1 MVESLQEALSAFF
14 GYIPQLIAAIVILIV
29 GYLIARALQAAV
41 GRLFGAVGFDRWMER
56 GGIKQFFDRADTTET
71 PTSILGKL
79 VFWFVFI
86 IAIVIATDALG
97 IRQVS
102 VVLGQLIA
110 YIPNVIAAVLILILA
125 ALLANF
131 VAGLVRGATG
141 VDILGTVAQVA
152 IIVYAAFAALT
163 QLGIAVQLTAPTFLI
178 ILGAVAL
185 GAAIAFGWGGR
196 EVARDIVERAYKR
209 RDEFTGGDTGR
220 GGGSAS
226 RRGGSNDREGGDA
239 SATVRRHAES
249 GTTSDTARDAEA
261 STTPTTPVE
270 RLNDPFAVLEEQY
283 SDYHVYDRH
292 YERIG
297 KVDDLFVDESD
308 NPEYIGVKMGFLG
321 TRSTLIPM
329 EIVRVND
336 RRELVEVAAD
346 KDTIKSGPTFG
357 DDREITPEFEQ
368 QVRDYYRVETTQT
381 EERDAYGASY
391 ATDATGGE
399 GVDLRPGERL
409 ETRERVGEERP
420 SVTMGDEGRE
430 AEASKVKVRKRGRGV
445 R

>member
-1 MVESLQEALSAFF
+1 MIQSLQEGLSAFF
-14 GYIPQLIAAIVILIV
+14 SYIPQLIGAIVILIV
-29 GYLIARALQAAV
+29 GYVIARILQAV
-41 GRLFGAVGFDRWMER
+41 TNRGLGAIGFDRWMER
-56 GGIKQFFDRADTTET
+56 GGIKQFFDRAETRET

-86 IAIVIATDALG
+86 IAIVMATDALG

-102 VVLGQLIA
+102 AVLAQLIA
-110 YIPNVIAAVLILILA
+110 YIPNIVAAVLILILA
-125 ALLANF
+125 SLLANF

-141 VDILGTVAQVA
+141 VDILATASRV
-152 IIVYAAFAALT
+152 IIVVYAIFAALT

-185 GAAIAFGWGGR
+185 AVAIAFGFGSR
-196 EVARDIVERAYKR
+196 DVAKDIVERAYKR
-209 RDEFTGGDTGR
+209 RDEFTGGDAGR
-220 GGGSAS
+220 GGGLARSGDS
-226 RRGGSNDREGGDA
+226 DDRESSDA
-239 SATVRRHAES
+239 PATTRRHAES
-249 GTTSDTARDAEA
+249 RTTSDSAQDTEA
-261 STTPTTPVE
+261 STIPTAPVE
-270 RLNDPFAVLEEQY
+270 RPIDPFTALEERY

-297 KVDDLFVDESD
+297 KVDDLFVDEDD
-308 NPEYIGVKMGFLG
+308 NPEYLGVKMGFLG

-368 QVRDYYRVETTQT
+368 QVRSYYGVETTRAQ
-381 EERDAYGASY
+381 ERGAYGAYY
-391 ATDATGGE
+391 AADTAGGE
-399 GVDLRPGERL
+399 GVDLRPANALRHGRASAKNGP
-409 ETRERVGEERP
+409 VGP
-420 SVTMGDEGRE
+420 PPTSS
-430 AEASKVKVRKRGRGV
+430 AKAKRAG
-445 R
+445 